1 MSDDDVPPTPRSEP
15 PAPIPFAPPK
25 RRLRRGSDGR
35 PEKPKIKRLRL
46 LSVIVG
52 LSAIA
57 IASLVFGMM
66 MAVASNLPQLE
77 NKRQYGPEANSYL
90 YDDHGRL
97 IGLFS
102 PPDPEV
108 IDSFQGVGRTMRE
121 AIVSVEDKNFWTDS
135 GIDVRSTVRALLAD
149 ITGGAR
155 QGASTIS
162 QQFIKNALAEEAN
175 RTIFEKLREATL
187 AFHLTHEWSHQK
199 ILTEYLN
206 SIYFGSGAYG
216 VESAA
221 RVYFGKELGYDA
233 ADPTHGR
240 CGNNPRKPQLHT
252 CASRLNPAQAAL
264 LAGMVANPS
273 AFNPIYHPGPAK
285 ARRDLVLQDMRN
297 QGKITPAQYEY
308 YSAVPLPRAADIQV
322 PTEPS
327 AAPYFTSWVAP
338 QILGAMG
345 LGHGVPAK
353 VADFRAYY
361 GGLRIHTTID
371 LKMQQAAVNAI
382 SAELPVARDEPN
394 ASLVAIDNRTGQ
406 IRAMVGGP
414 LVAGTH
420 GWRENYVKYPFNLAT
435 DGSRQPGS
443 AFKPFTLAVALE
455 HGYGPDSL
463 FDSKPI
469 DIKDPRVCGQAN
481 YAPHN
486 YNNEYEGVVS
496 LATATAN
503 SDNSVF
509 TQLGMSKGVGTT
521 RIAKMARAAGIQTP
535 VSRNC
540 SMIIGG
546 LSTGVSP
553 LEMAHAYET
562 FAENGRRV
570 FDPVLGSPGQGP
582 IGISQ
587 IYCPLVK
594 CHGKRKLV
602 ATPHYRRVMPA
613 PVAEAVHSLLE
624 GVVHN
629 GTGNAANIP
638 GVDVVGKTGTT
649 NNEGDAWF
657 VGWTP
662 QITTAVW
669 VGFPNKL
676 VPMLTQFNGNPV
688 TGGTFPAAIWKA
700 FTMQAIQI
708 QAAERAARP
717 GHHPATTTTLSTIP
731 STLTATGPATTPAT
745 TPTGPTTAT
754 SPAQTTPATT
764 PAPTGTATSGGGGV
778 TTGTPTTGGGPTA
791 TSPGTGATT
800 PAGTGTTGGAGLPG
814 G

>member
-1 MSDDDVPPTPRSEP
+1 MSDDDVQSPSRPEP

-25 RRLRRGSDGR
+25 RRLRRRADGR
-35 PEKPKIKRLRL
+35 AARPKIKKLRL
-46 LSVIVG
+46 LSVVFG
-52 LSAIA
+52 LGTIA

-90 YDDHGRL
+90 YDDQGHL

-108 IDSFQGVGRTMRE
+108 IDNFQGLGQNMRE
-121 AIVSVEDKNFWTDS
+121 AIVAVEDKDFWHDQ
-135 GIDVRSTVRALLAD
+135 GIDLRSTLRALAAD
-149 ITGGAR
+149 ATGHST
-155 QGASTIS
+155 QGASTIA
-162 QQFIKNALAEEAN
+162 QQFIKNALAEEDN

-187 AFHLTHEWSHQK
+187 AFHLVHEWPRQK

-206 SIYFGSGAYG
+206 SIYFGNGAYG

-221 RVYFGKELGYDA
+221 RVYFGKQLGYDA
-233 ADPTHGR
+233 AAPAEGR
-240 CGNNPRKPQLHT
+240 CGNKAKNSQLHT
-252 CASRLNPAQAAL
+252 CAIRLNPAQAAL

-285 ARRDLVLQDMRN
+285 ARRDLVLQDMLH
-297 QGKITPAQYEY
+297 QGKISETQYDKFQNW
-308 YSAVPLPRAADIQV
+308 PLPKSTDIQT

-327 AAPYFTSWVAP
+327 GAPYFTSWLAP
-338 QILGAMG
+338 QILSAMG
-345 LGHGVPAK
+345 LGHGVSAK
-353 VADFRAYY
+353 VAEFRAYY

-371 LKMQQAAVNAI
+371 LQMQQAAERAI
-382 SAELPVARDEPN
+382 AEMLPTGTDEPN

-414 LVAGTH
+414 LVDGSD
-420 GWRENYVKYPFNLAT
+420 GLQENYDKYPFNLAT
-435 DGSRQPGS
+435 EARRQPGS

-455 HGYGPDSL
+455 HGYGADSL
-463 FDSKPI
+463 FDSKPV
-469 DIKDPRVCGQAN
+469 DFKDPKVCGQAN
-481 YAPHN
+481 YEPRN
-486 YNNEYEGVVS
+486 YDNEYEGVVS
-496 LATATAN
+496 LATATAQ

-509 TQLGMSKGVGTT
+509 TQLGMSPNVGTT

-546 LSTGVSP
+546 LKTGVSP

-562 FAENGRRV
+562 FAEGGRRV
-570 FDPVLGSPGQGP
+570 YNPVLGSSGQGP
-582 IGISQ
+582 VGISE

-594 CHGKRKLV
+594 CRGKRKLI
-602 ATPHYRRVMPA
+602 AAPHYRRVMPA
-613 PVAEAVHSLLE
+613 PVAAEVHDLLE
-624 GVVHN
+624 GVVHD
-629 GTGNAANIP
+629 GTGMSANIP
-638 GVDVVGKTGTT
+638 GVDMVGKTGTT

-676 VPMLTQFNGNPV
+676 EPMLTQYNGNPV
-688 TGGTFPAAIWKA
+688 TGGTFPAEIWKS
-700 FTMQAIQI
+700 FTEQAIHI
-708 QAAERAARP
+708 ETTEQAAHEH
-717 GHHPATTTTLSTIP
+717 GGKTTVTTS
-731 STLTATGPATTPAT
+731 SLTTPIDTTPAT
-745 TPTGPTTAT
+745 TATAPVTTPTTGVTAT
-754 SPAQTTPATT
+754 SPSPTTPATT
-764 PAPTGTATSGGGGV
+764 PAPTGTD
-778 TTGTPTTGGGPTA
+778 TTGGGAA
-791 TSPGTGATT
+791 TTPATGGGGATT
-800 PAGTGTTGGAGLPG
+800 PATGGSTTPGNTTGGTGGAGLPG

>member
-1 MSDDDVPPTPRSEP
+1 MSDDDVRPTSRSEP

-25 RRLRRGSDGR
+25 RRLRRRSDGR
-35 PEKPKIKRLRL
+35 PKIKKLRL
-46 LSVIVG
+46 LSVVAG

-57 IASLVFGMM
+57 AASLVFGMM

-90 YDDHGRL
+90 YDDHDRL
-97 IGLFS
+97 IGIFA

-108 IDSFQGVGRTMRE
+108 IDSFQGLGPTMRR
-121 AIVSVEDKNFWTDS
+121 AIVSVEDKNFWTDP
-135 GIDVRSTVRALLAD
+135 GIDLRSTVRALLAD
-149 ITGGAR
+149 ATGHST
-155 QGASTIS
+155 QGASTIA
-162 QQFIKNALAEEAN
+162 QQFIKNALAEEDN

-187 AFHLTHEWSHQK
+187 AFHLVHEWPRTK

-206 SIYFGSGAYG
+206 SIYFGNGAYG

-221 RVYFGKELGYDA
+221 RVYFGRQLGYDA

-240 CGNNPRKPQLHT
+240 CGNTPRRPQLHT

-273 AFNPIYHPGPAK
+273 AFDPIANPHA
-285 ARRDLVLQDMRN
+285 AWLRRDLVLQDMRN
-297 QGKITPAQYEY
+297 QGYISEAGYERY
-308 YSAVPLPRAADIQV
+308 RRYPLPRSTDIQV
-322 PTEPS
+322 PSQPS
-327 AAPYFTSWVAP
+327 AAPYFTSWLAP
-338 QILGAMG
+338 QILSAMG

-353 VADFRAYY
+353 LAEFHAYY

-371 LKMQQAAVNAI
+371 LKMQQAAENAI
-382 SAELPVARDEPN
+382 AAELPTGPHEPT

-406 IRAMVGGP
+406 VRAMVGGP
-414 LVAGTH
+414 LVDGPD
-420 GWRENYVKYPFNLAT
+420 GWHEDYEKYPFNLAT
-435 DGSRQPGS
+435 QAERQPGS

-455 HGYGPDSL
+455 HGYGPDSV
-463 FDSKPI
+463 FDSHPV
-469 DIKDPRVCGQAN
+469 DFKDPKVCGQAN
-481 YAPHN
+481 YAPRN
-486 YNNEYEGVVS
+486 FNNEYVGETT
-496 LATATAN
+496 LAAATAQ

-509 TQLGMSKGVGTT
+509 TQLGMSKQVGTT
-521 RIAKMARAAGIQTP
+521 RIARIARAAGIQTP
-535 VSRNC
+535 VSTNC

-546 LSTGVSP
+546 LKIGVSP

-562 FAENGRRV
+562 FAEGGRRV
-570 FDPVLGSPGQGP
+570 FDPVLGSPGRGP
-582 IGISQ
+582 IGIGE
-587 IYCPLVK
+587 IYCPLVR
-594 CHGKRKLV
+594 CRGKRKLV

-613 PVAEAVHSLLE
+613 AVAAAVHSLLE
-624 GVVHN
+624 GVVHQ
-629 GTGNAANIP
+629 GTGMAANIP

-676 VPMLTQFNGNPV
+676 VPMLTQFNGGPV
-688 TGGTFPAAIWKA
+688 TGGTFPAQIFKA
-700 FTMQAIQI
+700 FTEQAIQI
-708 QAAERAARP
+708 EAAERAAKQ
-717 GHHPATTTTLSTIP
+717 GHHVSTTTAVSTAAGTVPYTGTTTAPATST
-731 STLTATGPATTPAT
+731 SPATV
-745 TPTGPTTAT
+745 T

-764 PAPTGTATSGGGGV
+764 PSPGTATNAPAG
-778 TTGTPTTGGGPTA
+778 TA
-791 TSPGTGATT
+791 TAPATGGATT
-800 PAGTGTTGGAGLPG
+800 PGSTTPGGGTGGTGGAGLPG